1 MSWIYLFIFFFCS
14 IVRTGAIPAVDCSGH
29 GSVLMQV
36 MLAIARRIIGVN
48 IASTIVHA
56 TATANVT
63 QLVNVFAF
71 RASLANHA
79 ALSAQKKLRAIITE
93 NALLTDCHASALT
106 IILDLLVHLICF

>member
-14 IVRTGAIPAVDCSGH
+14 IVRTGAIQLSIVQATAR
-29 GSVLMQV
+29 VLMQV

-56 TATANVT
+56 MATANVT

-79 ALSAQKKLRAIITE
+79 ALSAKKKQRAIITE